1 MKASSYK
8 KIYIISIVLLMFFLL
23 MFFSLH
29 AQKQE
34 SEAADSMVAQ
44 LQHLKNDTG
53 KVKLLSKICLQ
64 LSYTDPARAAGYGR
78 MAYALSE
85 KLRWKKGMA
94 EATRYIAAM
103 MVDAANEDSAL
114 YYLDRSYNLYK
125 DLGDTEGMI
134 ANIYNRGAF
143 LQHTS
148 RYSEAMASFFKGI
161 DLAEKSTNKAMMAK
175 GYSLV
180 ATVLVQQKDFDKA
193 RQYSLKALDV
203 FKEIS
208 QPDGELECLEMI
220 GYGYMMDN
228 KLKEAKP
235 YFTEALQLS
244 DSVHND
250 LVKAKIYT
258 QLVSYSEYSRQPA
271 ERLDYLQKAQAIWNK
286 IGPSSLYSIANI
298 ANIGSLYLDLY
309 AQPVLLQQMPDSI
322 KKDKPHFLEIA
333 ATQVQ
338 KAIGLSKTEKNPDLL
353 SQLYQLNAQ
362 VLEAKHDYKG
372 ALASFKSFVN
382 LRDSMFSQENKNK
395 IAAIEVSKALQL
407 KDKTIAL
414 KKAENRQLWL
424 YAVLLLALVIMVSA
438 CFIGRYRL
446 KQLRLKNIVQQRE
459 ALQQSRELEFQNQLT
474 LTELKAIRA
483 QMNPHFI
490 FNVLN
495 SIESYILEQDARMAS
510 RLLQK
515 FASLCRLILE
525 NSAEPVVRV
534 DREWMALQLYTE
546 LEAVRFD
553 RQFKYVF
560 YKDEKVAPAT
570 LISPM
575 MMQPLI
581 ENAIHHGLR
590 NSDKKDLLLK
600 VSVEAAGDTLKFTV
614 EDNGAGPGKAER
626 PHDKK
631 AVKQQSFGIKM
642 IKERIAI
649 LNQSDNKD
657 VAGFSLE
664 RNEPFTI
671 ATLILPIFHG

>member
-1 MKASSYK
+1 MKKHIGIFLFFTAVP
-8 KIYIISIVLLMFFLL
+8 VLLFSQNLGGQAIDSIRQLL
-23 MFFSLH
+23 ST
-29 AQKQE
+29 AKE
-34 SEAADSMVAQ
+34 
-44 LQHLKNDTG
+44 DTN
-53 KVKLLSKICLQ
+53 KAKLLNKMCLR
-64 LSYTDPARAAGYGR
+64 LSYTDPASATGYGY

-85 KLRWKKGMA
+85 KQNWKKGMA

-125 DLGDTEGMI
+125 DLNDMEGMI

-148 RYSEAMASFFKGI
+148 HYSEAMTSFFEGI
-161 DLAEKSTNKAMMAK
+161 DLAEKSKNKVLLAK
-175 GYSLV
+175 GYSLA

-193 RQYSLKALDV
+193 RQYSLKALSV
-203 FKEIS
+203 FKELN
-208 QPDGELECLEMI
+208 QTDGELECLEMI

-228 KLKEAKP
+228 KLKEAKL
-235 YFTEALQLS
+235 YFMRALS
-244 DSVHND
+244 VADSVHND

-258 QLVSYSEYSRQPA
+258 QLVTYSEYSRRPA
-271 ERLDYLQKAQAIWNK
+271 DRLDYLQKAQAIWNN

-309 AQPVLLQQMPDSI
+309 TQPTLLQQMPDSV
-322 KKDKPHFLEIA
+322 KKDKPRFLEIA

-338 KAIGLSKTEKNPDLL
+338 KAIVLSKTEKNPDLL

-362 VLEAKHDYKG
+362 ILEVKQDYKG
-372 ALASFKSFVN
+372 ALANFKSFVN
-382 LRDSMFSQENKNK
+382 LRDSTFSQENKNK
-395 IAAIEVSKALQL
+395 IAAIEVGKELQL

-424 YAVLLLALVIMVSA
+424 YAVLLLTLVVMISA
-438 CFIGRYRL
+438 YFINRYRL

-459 ALQQSRELEFQNQLT
+459 ALQKERELLFHNQLM
-474 LTELKAIRA
+474 LSELKTVRA

-525 NSAEPVVRV
+525 NSAEAAVRI
-534 DREWMALQLYTE
+534 DREWLALQLYTE

-553 RQFKYVF
+553 QQFKYVF
-560 YKDEKVAPAT
+560 YKDEKITPAT
-570 LISPM
+570 LLSPM
-575 MMQPLI
+575 MVQPLI

-590 NSDKKDLLLK
+590 NSEKKDLFLR
-600 VSVEAAGDTLKFTV
+600 VTVEMVGNTLKFTV
-614 EDNGAGPGKAER
+614 TDNGVGPGHIVNYIEENT
-626 PHDKK
+626 
-631 AVKQQSFGIKM
+631 VKQKSFGLKM
-642 IKERIAI
+642 IRERIAVI
-649 LNQSDNKD
+649 NRSTGKNEARFVLSRDGD
-657 VAGFSLE
+657 VTNAM
-664 RNEPFTI
+664 
-671 ATLILPIFHG
+671 LILPVFQG